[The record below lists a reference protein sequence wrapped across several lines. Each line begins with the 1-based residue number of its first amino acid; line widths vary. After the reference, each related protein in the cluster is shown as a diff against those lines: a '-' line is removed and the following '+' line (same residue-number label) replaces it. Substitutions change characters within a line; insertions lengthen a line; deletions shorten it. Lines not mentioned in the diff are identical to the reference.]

1 MELIDYLK
9 SLPGDARDEFAK
21 RCESSDGH
29 LTNVAYGYKPCGIA
43 LAVSIEQQ
51 SGGIVTRK
59 VLRKDD
65 WQRYWP
71 ELCTQE
77 QPSATQ
83 EAGHA

>member
-1 MELIDYLK
+1 MQCMELIDYLK
-9 SLPGDARDEFAK
+9 PMSQAQRNDFAK
-21 RCESSDGH
+21 KCESSAGH
-29 LTNVAYGYKPCGIA
+29 LNNVAYGYKPCGIA

-77 QPSATQ
+77 KP
-83 EAGHA
+83 HA